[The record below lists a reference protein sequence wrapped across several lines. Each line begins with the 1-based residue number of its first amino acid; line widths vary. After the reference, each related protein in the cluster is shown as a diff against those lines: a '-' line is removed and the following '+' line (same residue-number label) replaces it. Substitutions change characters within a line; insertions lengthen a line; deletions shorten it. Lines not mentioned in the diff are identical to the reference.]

1 MNPLEDSISRYNIR
15 QIRLKAGP
23 LDDTFT
29 VVLSY
34 HNIRTMDIHEVVVS
48 NKSLKAAYTEAVS
61 LYTSE
66 VDVLEKVRDERIKER
81 DTELMHNNQGF
92 RESPT
97 IRKSFFPSG
106 VFSGLRDNIQ
116 TLDQAHSRAADE
128 LAQIRAQRN
137 NFPQPED
144 THFIR
149 VGREHEAPVD
159 SARLTFEDFGRIMQQ
174 TTPSTFQNHE
184 VEYGTITTMPEDPVP
199 VNPVRTNRVL
209 INNYSYPDYDWDRI
223 RRRQQLEM
231 EMSRRVNVN
240 EEGEGNTW

>member
-1 MNPLEDSISRYNIR
+1 MNPIEDSISRYNIR

-66 VDVLEKVRDERIKER
+66 VDALEKVREERIQER
-81 DTELMHNNQGF
+81 DTD
-92 RESPT
+92 
-97 IRKSFFPSG
+97 IRKSFFPS
-106 VFSGLRDNIQ
+106 VTFSGLRDNIQ
-116 TLDQAHSRAADE
+116 ALDQAHSRAADE
-128 LAQIRAQRN
+128 LAQLRAQRN

-144 THFIR
+144 TPFIR
-149 VGREHEAPVD
+149 VGRQQEASVEPTG
-159 SARLTFEDFGRIMQQ
+159 LTFEDFGRIMQQ
-174 TTPSTFQNHE
+174 TTPPTFQHHE
-184 VEYGTITTMPEDPVP
+184 VEYGTITPMPEDPVP
-199 VNPVRTNRVL
+199 VNPAPVRTNRVL

-240 EEGEGNTW
+240 EEGEASHGN